1 MPEHLRICFNIDIT
15 EDIILFNK
23 TTCLPFT
30 RSSAICTDKKT
41 REQFNSIS
49 SYVDAS
55 NVYGSDT
62 NTAQKLRGK
71 QSGEMQTYKLG
82 PSLPTRGQ
90 TGFDLLHGENID
102 DLVGGDIRAIE

>member
-1 MPEHLRICFNIDIT
+1 MLEHLRFCLNIDPT
-15 EDIILFNK
+15 DDDFYSGK

-30 RSSAICTDKKT
+30 RSDAICTDKKT
-41 REQFNSIS
+41 REQFNSIT
-49 SYVDAS
+49 SYIDAS

-62 NTAQKLRGK
+62 DTAQKLRGK
-71 QSGEMQTYKLG
+71 QSGEMQTHKLG